1 MEEEVEE
8 EEEEVTVVDA
18 AIEAKAVIMTQAK
31 NNDNVKV
38 HYTGKLKDGTVFDS
52 SKDRSPLQFQL
63 GQGQIIPG
71 FEQAVMGMSPGE
83 TKTVNIPSN
92 QAYGPRLEDLIQEV
106 PRQQLPTDM
115 EFNVGQRL
123 QLGQEKEYPM
133 IVEVTDVTEA
143 SITLDANHPLAGKDL
158 LFDIELLEII

>member
-1 MEEEVEE
+1 
-8 EEEEVTVVDA
+8 
-18 AIEAKAVIMTQAK
+18 MTQAK
-31 NNDNVKV
+31 NKDSVKV

-71 FEQAVMGMSPGE
+71 FEQAVIGMSPGE

-92 QAYGPRLEDLIQEV
+92 QAYGPRLEELIQEV

-115 EFNVGQRL
+115 EFQVGQRL
-123 QLGQEKEYPM
+123 QLGQDKERPM
-133 IVEVTDVTEA
+133 IVEVTDVSEA
-143 SITLDANHPLAGKDL
+143 SITLDANHPLAGKEL

>member
-1 MEEEVEE
+1 
-8 EEEEVTVVDA
+8 
-18 AIEAKAVIMTQAK
+18 MTQAK
-31 NNDNVKV
+31 NNDSVKV

-52 SKDRSPLQFQL
+52 SQDRNPLQFQL

-115 EFNVGQRL
+115 EFQVGQRL
-123 QLGQEKEYPM
+123 QLGQEKEQPM
-133 IVEVTDVTEA
+133 IVEVTEVTDA
-143 SITLDANHPLAGKDL
+143 SITLDANHPLAGREL
-158 LFDIELLEII
+158 IFDIELLEIV

>member
-1 MEEEVEE
+1 
-8 EEEEVTVVDA
+8 
-18 AIEAKAVIMTQAK
+18 MTQAK
-31 NNDNVKV
+31 NNDSVKV

-71 FEQAVMGMSPGE
+71 FEQAVVGMNPGE

-92 QAYGPRLEDLIQEV
+92 QAYGPRLEELIQEV

-115 EFNVGQRL
+115 EFQVGQRL
-123 QLGQEKEYPM
+123 QLGQEKEQPM

-143 SITLDANHPLAGKDL
+143 SITLDANHPLAGKEL
-158 LFDIELLEII
+158 LFDIELLEIV

>member
-1 MEEEVEE
+1 
-8 EEEEVTVVDA
+8 
-18 AIEAKAVIMTQAK
+18 MTQAK
-31 NNDNVKV
+31 NNDSVKV

-52 SKDRSPLQFQL
+52 SQDRNPLQFQL

-83 TKTVNIPSN
+83 SKTINIPSN

-115 EFNVGQRL
+115 EFQVGQRL
-123 QLGQEKEYPM
+123 QLGQEKEQPM
-133 IVEVTDVTEA
+133 IVEVTEVTDA
-143 SITLDANHPLAGKDL
+143 SITLDANHPLAGREL
-158 LFDIELLEII
+158 FFDIELLEIV

>member
-1 MEEEVEE
+1 M
-8 EEEEVTVVDA
+8 
-18 AIEAKAVIMTQAK
+18 AKAVIMTQAK
-31 NNDNVKV
+31 DNDSVKV

-63 GQGQIIPG
+63 GEGQIIPG

-83 TKTVNIPSN
+83 TKTVNIPSD

-115 EFNVGQRL
+115 EFKVGQRL
-123 QLGQEKEYPM
+123 QLGQEKEHPM